1 MQSAFSGVWAKANAL
16 SVSPRRAAFALGVKR
31 IAEAI
36 VARGL
41 FP

>member
-1 MQSAFSGVWAKANAL
+1 MHEAFNDVFDHSETLKV
-16 SVSPRRAAFALGVKR
+16 PMRQAAIALGVER

-36 VARGL
+36 TLRGL